1 MKSADQLSEFV
12 GKALTAG
19 RNRDEIAA
27 ALRSANWQETE
38 ISRALASWSDTPFT
52 PPIPRPRNLVS
63 ARDALFYG
71 LLFTALL
78 MTVLHVNF
86 LGFELID
93 LAFLAPDDTSYGSEW
108 RADSIRWS
116 ISVLVVVVPFF
127 LWLNHRQNIQLKTDP
142 SKARSPLRKW
152 FASVTQFL
160 AIFSLVGDVI
170 FTVYALLSGDVTAEF
185 LLKAALVAATTL
197 LVLLYFRKEWMTSD
211 AA

>member
-19 RNRDEIAA
+19 RNRDEIAT
-27 ALRSANWQETE
+27 ALRASGWQDTE
-38 ISRALASWSDTPFT
+38 ITRALASWSDTPFT
-52 PPIPRPRNLVS
+52 PPIPRPRSIVS

-71 LLFTALL
+71 LLFTTLL
-78 MTVLHVNF
+78 MTVFHVNF
-86 LGFELID
+86 LGFDLID
-93 LAFLAPDDTSYGSEW
+93 LAFPGPDGRYYEQEW
-108 RADSIRWS
+108 RTDSIRWS

-160 AIFSLVGDVI
+160 AIFGLVGDVI
-170 FTVYALLSGDVTAEF
+170 FTIYTLLSGDVTTEF

-197 LVLLYFRKEWMTSD
+197 LVLLYFRKEWTTPD